1 MAPKKK
7 RRKLIHEFAPFFNR
21 EFSLGFEMMAD
32 ALFEAIL
39 T

>member
-1 MAPKKK
+1 MVEWQKA
-7 RRKLIHEFAPFFNR
+7 FNR
-21 EFSLGFEMMAD
+21 EFSLGFGMMAD